1 MRHWL
6 NFFSKKE
13 EEIPPVLDIGT
24 SSVKGLILKRDKK
37 GDVSVLAGSLAYYD
51 PFSVFTGEQFEREVI
66 KRAVSKV
73 VSDLEKKIGQKLK
86 GKKAIVGLPPDIFV
100 AQIVSQTYRRKERGP
115 INKSEAKKIIDKI
128 KDDGKRNACQ
138 VYFKER
144 GLLPSHLIVIGLR
157 ILRVKVDGYP
167 VSDIVGLEGK
177 RLEFSLLVT
186 ILPESYIEEE
196 TKGFSP
202 LLILREMGFE
212 ILQLTHEVEGL
223 INFLSQKPDGLFLD
237 IGGEKTRIFLVK
249 KGILEK
255 MGEFKAGAN
264 SFSRLLSEDLGLLEN
279 ESRDLMHR
287 YATGQLTG
295 QSSQRIR
302 EFFEET
308 RRNWFFLLKEKLKK
322 MRFGIF
328 SSEIFIFG
336 GGAVLPEIR
345 RVLENGNWEGISFLG
360 QPKVRILKPSD
371 FLGRERVPL
380 LLDDPQYLPGLLLAV

>member
-1 MRHWL
+1 
-6 NFFSKKE
+6 
-13 EEIPPVLDIGT
+13 
-24 SSVKGLILKRDKK
+24 
-37 GDVSVLAGSLAYYD
+37 
-51 PFSVFTGEQFEREVI
+51 
-66 KRAVSKV
+66 V

-100 AQIVSQTYRRKERGP
+100 AKIVRQTYRREKRGP

-128 KDDGKRNACQ
+128 QEEGKRNACQ
-138 VYFKER
+138 IYFKER
-144 GLLPSHLIVIGLR
+144 GLLPSHLIVIGLK
-157 ILRVKVDGYP
+157 ILRVRVDGYP

-202 LLILREMGFE
+202 FLILGEMGFE
-212 ILQLTHEVEGL
+212 ILQLTHEAEGL
-223 INFLSQKPDGLFLD
+223 IGFLPQKPDGLFLD
-237 IGGEKTRIFLVK
+237 VGGEKTRIFLAK
-249 KGILEK
+249 EGILEK

-287 YATGQLTG
+287 YATGQLTD

-302 EFFEET
+302 EFFEEAK
-308 RRNWFFLLKEKLKK
+308 RSWFSLLKEKLKK
-322 MRFGIF
+322 MKFGGF
-328 SSEIFIFG
+328 PSEILIFG
-336 GGAVLPEIR
+336 GGAVLPEIKE
-345 RVLENGNWEGISFLG
+345 VLENGNWEEISFLG
-360 QPKVRILKPSD
+360 QPKARILKPSD

-380 LLDDPQYLPGLLLAV
+380 LVDDPQYLSALLLAV